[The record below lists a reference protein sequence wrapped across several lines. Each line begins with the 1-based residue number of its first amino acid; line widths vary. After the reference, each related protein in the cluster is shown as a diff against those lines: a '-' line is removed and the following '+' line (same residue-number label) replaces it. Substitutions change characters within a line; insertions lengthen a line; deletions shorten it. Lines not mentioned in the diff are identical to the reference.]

1 MRTTDLG
8 RMGGGYEFRYTNG
21 KGADEIQ
28 DISHTHKHTFEMPET
43 AEITPFTR
51 DIFLGTRGYCKC
63 PAERRA
69 AVCVI

>member
-1 MRTTDLG
+1 MERELMTFKT
-8 RMGGGYEFRYTNG
+8 Y
-21 KGADEIQ
+21 
-28 DISHTHKHTFEMPET
+28 HTHTNTLFEIPET
-43 AEITPFTR
+43 AEMTPSTR

>member
-1 MRTTDLG
+1 MNSGIPMERELMTFKT
-8 RMGGGYEFRYTNG
+8 Y
-21 KGADEIQ
+21 
-28 DISHTHKHTFEMPET
+28 HTHTNTLFEIPET
-43 AEITPFTR
+43 AEMTPSTR